1 MAPGPSR
8 LYHGWILVAV
18 ATFCYGLGIGPA
30 YNSWGFFGPELTKE
44 LGISATEL
52 GSIFG
57 LFSAI
62 YKLEAPL
69 VGYALNRW
77 GLRATISLG
86 SLLAAIGFFGVSRS
100 DSVFDF
106 HLYFSVIGGV
116 GIGLSTI
123 LPAQA
128 LATVWFR
135 KYRAR
140 AMAIIF
146 TVGGLAAVPV
156 NPFNAFMLDHGGW
169 RDCWLIISLIS
180 LSVAI
185 VAAVFIRNT
194 PEQMGLHPDGIAPQK
209 QKEMAARRDTP
220 AAPGDDEFE
229 WTAAQSIRTPQFAM
243 ITLCAIAYAAPW
255 ITITTH
261 GRQHL
266 DSLGY
271 SAGFVATIF
280 SARLAVN
287 NIGRLASMA
296 GDFVSPQRI
305 LALGLFVETIG
316 MAGLTVASGQT
327 MVLLSMIVLG
337 VGFGAAYISIP
348 LVFAHFFGRQA
359 FAVTQ
364 GTSRMVMSVFS
375 YLIPTLAGA
384 GFDRTGS
391 FTASFVGIMVITL
404 VGAVSAVLCPSPSRV
419 PAARGAQAVD

>member
-8 LYHGWILVAV
+8 LYYGWVLVAV
-18 ATFCYGLGIGPA
+18 AIFCYGLGLSPA
-30 YNSWGFFGPELTKE
+30 YYSWGFFGPELTEE

-69 VGYALNRW
+69 VGYAVNRW
-77 GLRATISLG
+77 GLRATMSLG

-100 DSVFDF
+100 NSVFDF

-123 LPAQA
+123 LPAQV
-128 LATVWFR
+128 LPTIWFR

-156 NPFNAFMLDHGGW
+156 NPFNAYVLEHGGW
-169 RDCWLIISLIS
+169 RVCWLIISLIT

-194 PEQMGLHPDGIAPQK
+194 PEEMGQHPDGIAPEEQK
-209 QKEMAARRDTP
+209 GSSAGKDSTRT
-220 AAPGDDEFE
+220 PGDDELE
-229 WTAAQSIRTPQFAM
+229 WTAAQAIRTPQFAM

-255 ITITTH
+255 ITIAAH

-271 SAGFVATIF
+271 TAGFIGTIF
-280 SARLAVN
+280 AARLAVN

-296 GDFVSPQRI
+296 GDFIPPQRV

-316 MAGLTVASGQT
+316 MAGVTVASGQT
-327 MVLLSMIVLG
+327 MLLLSMIVLG

-359 FAVTQ
+359 FAVDEP
-364 GTSRMVMSVFS
+364 S
-375 YLIPTLAGA
+375 
-384 GFDRTGS
+384 
-391 FTASFVGIMVITL
+391 GI
-404 VGAVSAVLCPSPSRV
+404 G
-419 PAARGAQAVD
+419 G